1 MEYKEAYDI
10 LWSWEWD
17 VKQAAHELVQ
27 ALMSKPDKENAWVL
41 KTDCRAVDKCLDS
54 CKDCLFNNL
63 NNNDWTEQW

>member
-27 ALMSKPDKENAWVL
+27 ALMSKPDRETHEYWRLIV
-41 KTDCRAVDKCLDS
+41 
-54 CKDCLFNNL
+54 
-63 NNNDWTEQW
+63 EQ